1 MEKTEEATKET
12 LEEYAKNLDAFC
24 DTQLPLLRKQEE
36 LVALQFKI
44 DSHILNRK
52 LVKAKMAE
60 FEMAEK
66 DAAAAAKA
74 ESEKFLTQQKS
85 A

>member
-1 MEKTEEATKET
+1 MSEIIEQQPTKDT
-12 LEEYAKNLDAFC
+12 LDEYAKNLDAFC
-24 DTQLPLLRKQEE
+24 DAQLPLLRKQEE

-60 FEMAEK
+60 FE
-66 DAAAAAKA
+66 
-74 ESEKFLTQQKS
+74 SSQKEEP
-85 A
+85 ADNPKKPA